1 MNAAGRYA
9 RLRVGAHEV
18 AVAAEVVQEAIQ
30 AQASPRPL
38 PRRSGA
44 LADACASRHGTVPLL
59 DLAHWLDL
67 GEACTPGQQALV
79 LRSGRRSVAVR
90 ISSMHGVGRAAAV
103 SRLHHDE
110 DPQELFQC
118 SVRWEDGHSA
128 ALLEVE
134 RLMDLARIWCDDAG
148 LAWQPLDGADRH
160 GGAAAAP
167 RQPHALLGAGG
178 LRWAMPSAQLRE
190 VVPALPLEFTLPPGA
205 HARGICTWRGRKLPV
220 LDLAALHGGAD
231 RVTGGALMAIVLCGE
246 LGAAVLVDAALQVA
260 PLAVPAQ
267 AAQFQPLA
275 APDGAEVLRVDMD
288 ALLRGLAE
296 AEISRQPVAV
306 AASGTNGGDGLGAA
320 RQRQRQA
327 DATSYLLFE
336 ADTTY
341 ATPVHSLVHV
351 LALDEAAAEPLQ
363 RGDSGRLAFRGQFMP
378 LLALPAYGGK
388 PRPAPPRVALVV
400 AMHDGALA
408 AVAAHRV
415 AGWVRADAVQHGA
428 LRAAAFGELRTITV
442 TQGDQRSTHMVVD
455 LDQVAYMLA

>member
-110 DPQELFQC
+110 DPQELFQ
-118 SVRWEDGHSA
+118 STVRWEDGGSA

-134 RLMDLARIWCDDAG
+134 RLMALTQVWCDDAG
-148 LAWQPLDGADRH
+148 LAWARPQPADKDSR
-160 GGAAAAP
+160 ALP
-167 RQPHALLGAGG
+167 RQSHALLGAGG
-178 LRWAMPSAQLRE
+178 LRWAVPSRHLRE
-190 VVPALPLEFTLPPGA
+190 VVPAIPLEFALPPGS

-220 LDLAALHGGAD
+220 LDLAVLQGGSG
-231 RVTGGALMAIVLCGE
+231 RTTGGALVAIVTSGE
-246 LGAAVLVDAALQVA
+246 LGAAILVEEALQVA
-260 PLAVPAQ
+260 QLAVPEQ
-267 AAQFQPLA
+267 PAQFQPVTA
-275 APDGAEVLRVDMD
+275 ADGAEALRVDIEQ
-288 ALLRGLAE
+288 LLGGLAE
-296 AEISRQPVAV
+296 AEISRGQ
-306 AASGTNGGDGLGAA
+306 AASAGSARAGAA
-320 RQRQRQA
+320 ASRAAA
-327 DATSYLLFE
+327 DKAIYLLFE
-336 ADTTY
+336 ADGTY
-341 ATPVHSLVHV
+341 AAPVSSLVHV
-351 LALDEAAAEPLQ
+351 VPLDASSAAQLQ
-363 RGDSGRLAFRGQFMP
+363 RGESGRLAFRGQFVP
-378 LLALPAYGGK
+378 LLPLPAYSGK
-388 PRPAPPRVALVV
+388 PPAGSPGVALVV
-400 AMHDGALA
+400 AMHDGHMA
-408 AVAAHRV
+408 AVAVHRV
-415 AGWVRADAVQHGA
+415 TGWARGDHVQPGA
-428 LRAAAFGELRTITV
+428 MRAAAFGEFKTV
-442 TQGDQRSTHMVVD
+442 TVAQGGQRSTHMVVE